1 MEAGLNP
8 PMFKKIN
15 FSSLF
20 RSNLKDGGPMQ
31 EILGANHGRC
41 RINFHFQRSC
51 VKIQKSFFSFS
62 NFLLTV
68 LVFYNYSYIWPFKR
82 LLFFHTTA
90 INA

>member
-1 MEAGLNP
+1 
-8 PMFKKIN
+8 
-15 FSSLF
+15 
-20 RSNLKDGGPMQ
+20 MQ

-68 LVFYNYSYIWPFKR
+68 LVFFTITVIYGR
-82 LLFFHTTA
+82 LSDYFFFTLLLLTPESVLKKA
-90 INA
+90 KIVRN

>member
-31 EILGANHGRC
+31 EILGANHGWC

-68 LVFYNYSYIWPFKR
+68 LVFFTITVIYGR
-82 LLFFHTTA
+82 LSDYFFHTTA